1 MSDIYDPEKKNQ
13 LVTFCREYNDLDLD
27 VETAHSIARVHLPDN
42 SGDPHESQGRETDFA
57 LIETVDDI
65 NICDEPEQEK
75 NCWPITPVRLPGPNL
90 RDIPNLQE
98 VRTLGRHLTSRSSFI
113 FL

>member
-1 MSDIYDPEKKNQ
+1 M
-13 LVTFCREYNDLDLD
+13 TFCREFNDLVPDK
-27 VETAHSIARVHLPDN
+27 ETIHKIAKVHLPDN

-65 NICDEPEQEK
+65 NNCVEQKQERE
-75 NCWPITPVRLPGPNL
+75 CWPITPVRLPGPNL
-90 RDIPNLQE
+90 QDIPNLQE